1 MKLGAEDRTKVILLA
16 VLGVA
21 TVVSLGYMFSSL
33 GSRPAPLPASVSSG
47 SAGRAAAPAPARRIP
62 GRGPAITVASN
73 SLDPELSLKL
83 LESSEGTKYEGR
95 GRNIFVPGLEPIPK
109 EVEKGLIKQ
118 PPPPPPGP
126 PPPPPINLKFFG
138 FASHAGEA
146 KRVFL
151 AQGDDVFIGAEG
163 DIVDRRYKIVR
174 INPTSVEIEDVLSNN
189 RQTIPLTQS

>member
-33 GSRPAPLPASVSSG
+33 GSRPAPVAAAPVSKG
-47 SAGRAAAPAPARRIP
+47 NAAAPAPVRRTP
-62 GRGPAITVASN
+62 GRGPAIAVASN
-73 SLDPELSLKL
+73 SLDPELRLKL

-95 GRNIFVPGLEPIPK
+95 GRNIFVPGLEPIPR
-109 EVEKGLIKQ
+109 EVEKGLKKE

-138 FASHAGEA
+138 FASHTGEA